1 MTPQT
6 QDPVRRI
13 RIIEASLRCF
23 ALSWFSL
30 IPVLGLFFGLLALSS
45 CASAR
50 RTSRGEW
57 NPAQQYLIAGFFL
70 SGAGIILSLFALGF
84 CAWLLLKSQGLA

>member
-1 MTPQT
+1 MTIQT

-30 IPVLGLFFGLLALSS
+30 IPLVGLFLGLLALSS

-50 RTSRGEW
+50 RNARGEW
-57 NPAQQYLIAGFFL
+57 NPAQHYLIAGFFV
-70 SGAGIILSLFALGF
+70 SGAGMILSLLALVF
-84 CAWLLLKSQGLA
+84 CAWLFLKSQGLA

>member
-1 MTPQT
+1 MTIQP

-23 ALSWFSL
+23 VLSWFSL
-30 IPVLGLFFGLLALSS
+30 IPLIGLFLGLLALSS

-50 RTSRGEW
+50 RNSRGEW
-57 NPAQQYLIAGFFL
+57 NPAQHYLIAGFL
-70 SGAGIILSLFALGF
+70 VSGAGIILSLFALGF
-84 CAWLLLKSQGLA
+84 CALLFLKSQGLA